1 MKILCK
7 MRGVFFPL
15 FAGIALSGCDRL
27 RKQPVPSQQIEGQAF
42 IVTEA
47 RDNVK
52 LGLLPVYV
60 ADRQVILDV
69 LTELENQEIQSI
81 KEEKQKLVDKS
92 VFNDEFGD
100 YKREL
105 SRWELEYSIPS
116 TATSKRKLDARY
128 VSQCLAILTRA
139 EKKVPKITS
148 ESKLFKSSVQRFFNL
163 LEESRMKG
171 RNVSVVKTDADGN
184 FSIKLFLLS

>member
-1 MKILCK
+1 

-27 RKQPVPSQQIEGQAF
+27 RKQPVHSQQIEGQAF

-105 SRWELEYSIPS
+105 SRWELE
-116 TATSKRKLDARY
+116 
-128 VSQCLAILTRA
+128 
-139 EKKVPKITS
+139 
-148 ESKLFKSSVQRFFNL
+148 N
-163 LEESRMKG
+163 
-171 RNVSVVKTDADGN
+171 
-184 FSIKLFLLS
+184 